1 MEFTGHWLWNIILTL
16 VVAPILYSI
25 RTNTSE
31 LKRLDILLNK
41 TREEVAKEY
50 VTKQELKDD
59 MSTLMERI
67 QKIDEKLDKLF
78 EVKSWEKDIQK
89 E

>member
-1 MEFTGHWLWNIILTL
+1 MEVTAYLLWNIFLTL

-25 RTNTSE
+25 RGNTAE

-59 MSTLMERI
+59 MSRLMDRLE
-67 QKIDEKLDKLF
+67 KLDEKLDKLF
-78 EVKSWEKDIQK
+78 EVK
-89 E
+89 

>member
-1 MEFTGHWLWNIILTL
+1 MEFAGHWLWNIILTL

-78 EVKSWEKDIQK
+78 EVK
-89 E
+89 

>member
-1 MEFTGHWLWNIILTL
+1 MELTGYVLWNIFLTL

-25 RTNTSE
+25 RANTSE

-41 TREEVAKEY
+41 TREEMAKEY

-78 EVKSWEKDIQK
+78 EVK
-89 E
+89 

>member
-1 MEFTGHWLWNIILTL
+1 MEFTGHWIWNIILTL

-78 EVKSWEKDIQK
+78 EVK
-89 E
+89 